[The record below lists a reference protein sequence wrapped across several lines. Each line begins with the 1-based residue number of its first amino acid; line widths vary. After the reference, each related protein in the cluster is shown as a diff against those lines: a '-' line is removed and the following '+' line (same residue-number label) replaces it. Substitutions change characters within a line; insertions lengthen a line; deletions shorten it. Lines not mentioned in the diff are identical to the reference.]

1 MTQQLETALQE
12 KLPLTILRR
21 REVQARTG
29 LSCSTLYERV
39 KRGQFP
45 PAIRLGQ
52 SPFSGVGWI
61 ESEITAWIKDRIS
74 QTRQK
79 DLT

>member
-52 SPFSGVGWI
+52 SPFSGVGWLEHEVNGWI
-61 ESEITAWIKDRIS
+61 EAQILK
-74 QTRQK
+74 TRQK
-79 DLT
+79 ELA